1 MIAGVG
7 SGQRVA
13 ARAVRGSAG
22 WAIGATAL
30 MAGAAAGRA
39 SASRRA
45 SGRRLALQT
54 AVADVLAEELTLEDT
69 TRRVLGAMGEAL
81 ELALAAAWRADPA
94 GRELRFVDLWSSPA
108 VDAEWFRQDSLTAV
122 FRPGEGLLGR
132 AWAAGRPLVVDA
144 VSTQRGVAR
153 AGLLR
158 SLGLRCVVFVP
169 IVMPHGAGGVIE
181 CFTDR
186 PTGMDA
192 ATLDL
197 IEHIGRQIGVAYQ
210 RAEWLAQLEE
220 SEHRRR
226 RVMSAM
232 LRAEEDARS
241 QLASDLHDDTIQV
254 MAATLL
260 SLERVSAACRAGDLS
275 RIGQAA
281 ESAIPTLRS
290 AIERA
295 RHLMF
300 ELRPEVLAEQG
311 LRQAA
316 QLLLEDAAEQAGFH
330 FRLEAPV
337 GRYSRGIENLCYRTL
352 QEAISNVRR
361 HSRAGRVEVRLSEH
375 DGLLEGEVRDDGVG
389 FDPHSALDR
398 RRMRLHLGL
407 EAMRER
413 VGVAGGE
420 LAIDAQPGEGAR
432 VAFSIPLSAAEPGAA

>member
-1 MIAGVG
+1 M
-7 SGQRVA
+7 A
-13 ARAVRGSAG
+13 ARAARGSAG
-22 WAIGATAL
+22 WVI
-30 MAGAAAGRA
+30 GAAAMAAAGMA
-39 SASRRA
+39 GRRA
-45 SGRRLALQT
+45 AGRGHAAGARRLALQT

-69 TRRVLGAMGEAL
+69 TRRVLGALGEAL
-81 ELALAAAWRADPA
+81 DLALAAAWRAAP
-94 GRELRFVDLWSSPA
+94 GGHELRFVDQWARPDI
-108 VDAEWFRQDSLTAV
+108 DAGRFREESLEAV
-122 FRPGEGLLGR
+122 FRPGEGMLG
-132 AWAAGRPLVVDA
+132 AVWAAGRPRVVDGI
-144 VSTQRGVAR
+144 SDHGGFLR
-153 AGLLR
+153 AHLLR

-169 IVMPHGAGGVIE
+169 IVMPQRTAGVIE
-181 CFTDR
+181 CFTD
-186 PTGMDA
+186 GAAGLDA
-192 ATLDL
+192 GTLEL
-197 IEHIGRQIGVAYQ
+197 IGHIGRQIGVAYE
-210 RAEWLAQLEE
+210 RAERLTQLEE
-220 SEHRRR
+220 SEGRRR

-232 LRAEEDARS
+232 LRAEEDARA

-254 MAATLL
+254 MTATLL
-260 SLERVSAACRAGDLS
+260 SLERVSAACRAGDLP

-281 ESAIPTLRS
+281 EAAIPTLRS

-337 GRYSRGIENLCYRTL
+337 GRYSRSIENLCYRTL

-361 HSRAGRVEVRLSEH
+361 HSRAERVEVHLREH
-375 DGLLEGEVRDDGVG
+375 AGLLEGEVRDDGVG
-389 FDPHSALDR
+389 FDPGAALDR

-420 LAIDAQPGEGAR
+420 LAIDAHPGEGSR
-432 VAFSIPLSAAEPGAA
+432 VAFSIPLTAAADTGAA